1 MTITEEI
8 QTIFARR
15 GDSAYFGEGVSV
27 TDHALQAARLAHIAA
42 APTAL
47 VVAAL
52 LHDIGHLLADVPDD
66 LDEWREDARH
76 EETGGRWLAA
86 RFPPPVAEPVRL
98 HVPAKR
104 FLCATDPQYFSKLSP
119 ASVVTLKLQGGPMTP
134 SEVDGFR
141 AEPYHRQAVQVRQW
155 DDQAKVAGLV
165 TPHIADYRA
174 QIEALHGELLT
185 GSSYRHNG

>member
-1 MTITEEI
+1 MTITQEI

-15 GDSAYFGEGVSV
+15 GGSAYYGEGVSV
-27 TDHALQAARLAHIAA
+27 TEHALQAARLAQIAA
-42 APTAL
+42 APAAL

-86 RFPPPVAEPVRL
+86 RFPPTVAEPVRL

-104 FLCATDPQYFSKLSP
+104 FLCATDPKYFSKLSP
-119 ASVVTLKLQGGPMTP
+119 ASVLTLELQGGPMTT
-134 SEVDGFR
+134 SEVGRFR
-141 AEPYHRQAVQVRQW
+141 AEPYHREAVQVRQW
-155 DDQAKVAGLV
+155 DDEAKVVGLV
-165 TPHIADYRA
+165 APHIADYGA
-174 QIEALHGELLT
+174 QIEVLHGEHRKLI
-185 GSSYRHNG
+185 